1 MKRGVQQIQH
11 FFTDSLWLID
21 ERSLPLPKRWGIG
34 LLKRAT
40 VAVDSYL
47 EGNVTNQASSL
58 TYSSILATVPI
69 LAIIFAIGRGFGYGN
84 LIEEQIREQLSMNQ
98 EFADIILNFINS
110 YLAHT
115 QSGIFVGVGL
125 LLLLYTLIQLT
136 SNIEFTFNSIWQVK
150 TSRNIYRRITDY
162 LSVFILLPIL
172 MVVTSGFSIF
182 MLTVANSLPNFQVLD
197 STVRFI
203 LSVSPHLL
211 SGLAFTAL
219 YMYMPNTDVRFTCAV
234 FPGMLAGIAFQ
245 SVQYFYIHS
254 QIWVSSYNAIYGSFA
269 ALPMFMLWLQVS
281 WNICLFGAVLSYANQ
296 NVKDYGAA
304 REVRNISRRY
314 HDFLMILIA
323 SKVCKRYEKGII
335 PYTPQG
341 MAAECSIPVYLA
353 TNLLTEL
360 CNIRI
365 LTEAYNPNDKQ
376 IGYIPAQAISRL
388 TVDMVLSRI
397 DTHGNEKFSTRPEG
411 TQEQWEAINR
421 IRTRCLQP
429 EEEVLL
435 KDL

>member
-1 MKRGVQQIQH
+1 MKRGLQSIQH
-11 FFTDSLWLID
+11 FFTNRLWLID
-21 ERSLPLPKRWGIG
+21 ERTMPLPKRWGIG
-34 LLKRAT
+34 LLRRAT
-40 VAVDSYL
+40 VAVDTYL

-84 LIEEQIREQLSMNQ
+84 LIEDEIRERLSMNQ
-98 EFADIILNFINS
+98 EFADTILNFINS
-110 YLAHT
+110 YLVHA

-162 LSVFILLPIL
+162 LSVFVLLPIL

-182 MLTVANSLPNFQVLD
+182 MVTVADSLPDYQVLD
-197 STVRFI
+197 STVRLI

-219 YMYMPNTDVRFTCAV
+219 YMYMPNTDVRFTCAI
-234 FPGMLAGIAFQ
+234 FPGILAGMAFQ
-245 SVQYFYIHS
+245 TVQYLYIHS

-296 NVKDYGAA
+296 NVNDYGAA

-323 SKVCKRYEKGII
+323 SKVCRRYEKGMV

-341 MAAECSIPVYLA
+341 MATECSIPVYLA
-353 TNLLTEL
+353 TSLLTEL
-360 CNIRI
+360 CSIRI
-365 LTEAYNPNDKQ
+365 LTEVYNPADKQ
-376 IGYIPAQAISRL
+376 IGYLPAQAISRL
-388 TVDMVLSRI
+388 TVGMVLSRM
-397 DTHGNEKFSTRPEG
+397 DMHGNEKFVTRPEG
-411 TQEQWEAINR
+411 TQEKWEYINR
-421 IRTRCLQP
+421 LRLQGMQQAD
-429 EEEVLL
+429 EVLL